1 MSEKETLL
9 DLLLASPQEFVSG
22 EEISRR
28 LSVSRTAVWKQI
40 NKLREAG
47 YEFEAV
53 PNKGYRIVN
62 KPERI
67 DTLTLLKTLK
77 TNTAGKKLK
86 VLETTVSTQEEAKA
100 LAEAGAP
107 EGTLVVA
114 EEQTGAKAGS
124 GGNGFL
130 PKAKAYG

>member
-62 KPERI
+62 KPVRI

-77 TNTAGKKLK
+77 TNIAGKKLK

-100 LAEAGAP
+100 LAEAGARRERWSLP
-107 EGTLVVA
+107 RSRR
-114 EEQTGAKAGS
+114 GAKAGS